1 MAIIIIISQEKSSQP
16 APDRNEMLFA
26 VPFIV
31 WFL

>member
-1 MAIIIIISQEKSSQP
+1 MAIIIISQEESSQP

-26 VPFIV
+26 VPFKD